1 MDESKPS
8 IPPSEFRL
16 WSASKRTSPDI
27 DPPLAELAKSDEP
40 VAVERQSRS
49 GQIEPCRSGFSDG
62 PSVAVYY
69 RNEDEVSEG
78 FLIALGA
85 MGLERIEQPFEPPRR
100 DSQNLSPSIDGDP
113 LKTEITKGESKM
125 RYQLAPLYCRP
136 WTLNGISARLIES
149 HYENNYGA
157 ALNRLNAIS
166 QEIEQ
171 LDLNAASGQSLARLK
186 RDEIVALNSTLL
198 HELYFASLGGDGRVL
213 PDALASAIAKDF
225 GSVDRW
231 RQEFVGIAN
240 GLAGGS
246 GWVLLTYV
254 PRDGRLINQIALDH
268 VQSIA
273 GGVPILALDMY
284 EHAYHL
290 EFGANASAYIAAF
303 MRNID
308 WSAVSLR
315 YEDAIKV
322 APPRPLEQKQFADVP
337 SISVEE
343 VREMLKSGTP
353 VQIIDTRPK
362 HYTTKAQDIMEGAI
376 WRDPERLDDWIG
388 TLSKT
393 EPVVTFCVYGF
404 HIGCET
410 ASTLRKAGFDARY
423 MSGGHFAWKAIKGP
437 VRLFG

>member
-1 MDESKPS
+1 
-8 IPPSEFRL
+8 
-16 WSASKRTSPDI
+16 
-27 DPPLAELAKSDEP
+27 
-40 VAVERQSRS
+40 
-49 GQIEPCRSGFSDG
+49 
-62 PSVAVYY
+62 
-69 RNEDEVSEG
+69 
-78 FLIALGA
+78 
-85 MGLERIEQPFEPPRR
+85 
-100 DSQNLSPSIDGDP
+100 
-113 LKTEITKGESKM
+113 M

-136 WTLNGISARLIES
+136 WTLNGISAGLIES

-166 QEIEQ
+166 EEIEQ
-171 LDLNAASGQSLARLK
+171 LDFGKISDQSLARLK
-186 RDEIVALNSTLL
+186 RDEIAALNSTLL

-254 PRDGRLINQIALDH
+254 PRDGRLINQIGSDRD
-268 VQSIA
+268 QSIP

-290 EFGANASAYIAAF
+290 EFGANADAYIAAF

-308 WSAVSLR
+308 WSAVQLR

-337 SISVEE
+337 SITVEE
-343 VREMLKSGTP
+343 VREMLESGTS

-362 HYTTKAQDIMEGAI
+362 HYSTKAQDIMEGAI

-393 EPVVTFCVYGF
+393 DPVVTFCVYGF

-437 VRLFG
+437 VRLFE

>member
-1 MDESKPS
+1 
-8 IPPSEFRL
+8 
-16 WSASKRTSPDI
+16 
-27 DPPLAELAKSDEP
+27 
-40 VAVERQSRS
+40 
-49 GQIEPCRSGFSDG
+49 
-62 PSVAVYY
+62 
-69 RNEDEVSEG
+69 
-78 FLIALGA
+78 
-85 MGLERIEQPFEPPRR
+85 
-100 DSQNLSPSIDGDP
+100 
-113 LKTEITKGESKM
+113 M

-149 HYENNYGA
+149 HYEHNYGA

-166 QEIEQ
+166 EEIEQ
-171 LDLNAASGQSLARLK
+171 LDFSSTSNQSLARLK

-198 HELYFASLGGDGRVL
+198 HELYFASLGGDGRFV
-213 PDALASAIAKDF
+213 PDALASTIAKDF

-240 GLAGGS
+240 GLAGDS
-246 GWVLLTYV
+246 GWVLLTYI
-254 PRDGRLINQIALDH
+254 PRDGRLINQIASDH
-268 VQSIA
+268 NQSIA

-308 WSAVSLR
+308 WSAVTLR
-315 YEDAIKV
+315 YEDAINV

-343 VREMLKSGTP
+343 VREMLKSGTS

-362 HYTTKAQDIMEGAI
+362 HYTTKAQDIMEGAV